1 MTTQPD
7 KLLAL
12 DLTAMRTDYESKTAL
27 AAMAATYGVS
37 RNRISQIA
45 REQGWKLRRP
55 RRVDKHDL
63 TQRLLFMLD
72 RQMMQLENTMTESQD
87 QSAVLGK
94 LAATLDRL
102 IALDKATIRT
112 PARRAESKVMQDIR
126 QKVAERLEHFGL

>member
-1 MTTQPD
+1 MTTRPD
-7 KLLAL
+7 KLLTI
-12 DLTAMRTDYESKTAL
+12 DL
-27 AAMAATYGVS
+27 AAMRADYEGTTPLAAMSARYGVS
-37 RNRISQIA
+37 RVRISQIA
-45 REQGWKLRRP
+45 REQGWRLRRP

-72 RQMMQLENTMTESQD
+72 RQIMQLETTMTDPHD

-102 IALDKATIRT
+102 IALDKATART
-112 PARRAESKVMQDIR
+112 PGRRAESKVMRELR